1 MKANAVFIHQ
11 GHSRAAL
18 QLGCDDFF
26 AIQTEHCAD
35 VGLADEITGDLTM
48 NNAKWF
54 FNITKGTLVQ
64 AKVLGRFPTLRSAI
78 GAASVKAEG

>member
-11 GHSRAAL
+11 RHSRAAL
-18 QLGCDDFF
+18 QTTCNEFF
-26 AIQTEHCAD
+26 AIQTKGRRD

-48 NNAKWF
+48 INAKLF
-54 FNITKGTLVQ
+54 LNLTRGTLVQ
-64 AKVLGRFPTLRSAI
+64 GKVLGRFPTLQSAI